1 MPSAVRILVH
11 SILCRTALVSAAPTL
26 SFPINSQVPP
36 VARTGEPFT
45 FVFSATTFTS
55 ASGSDLSYS
64 LVDPPSWLSLDSAS
78 RTLSGTPQD
87 SDDTSNAVIGVSVT
101 LVATDATGSA
111 SDNAT
116 LVVSRSPGPVVQ
128 IPISEQIQ
136 GFGDFSEPSSIL
148 YDPDVP
154 FEFTFADDTFSDP
167 DTAALN
173 YYPVTADNSP
183 LPAWVTFDAG
193 TLTFAG
199 TTPPF
204 SSLIEPPQTFPLK
217 LIASD
222 VTGFSA
228 VSVEFSIIVGIHSL
242 KTDQPDVILN
252 ATTGHELAYDGL
264 VGSIQVDG
272 KDADASTVNIT
283 ARNLPSWLSFDQSS
297 WNISGTPPDDAQST
311 NFTMVV
317 QDAYADVLNITFNV
331 QLTGNGSF
339 FQSAFPALNVEAG
352 ESFSFDLKPYLVDP
366 SIVAVT
372 ADIQPATSWISWDA
386 GLLTLSGDV
395 PGSAPKSVV
404 DVTFSVASE
413 SSTKFKRATA
423 TQTQKLS
430 IQVEAAADGT
440 SATSSPTSST
450 AASATAS
457 SSSGE
462 HNEGPPKWTIIA
474 IVVSVVAVVAV
485 IACLCYCCFNQRRK
499 KRHSQSTFDST
510 RDSAALPA
518 GLIVTPGH
526 AVGSPDPRNS
536 VSPNEKEKGKLRKPS
551 RLRTEVTPPTNRSPR
566 SLAGPYEDEP
576 SNVLSTPGSRLKTWF
591 SELGSFRVVHLRRAR
606 PRVPSS
612 FFSDYGS
619 SHHDLDLDANQ
630 AFTPSRPPVLPAP
643 DHVHSQGSLHTGL
656 KVDSLDNP
664 GGGVLASNSQQS
676 QGKNVPGRLPRAA
689 VSSIRLVE
697 KDPFT
702 ETPPRVGS
710 RTTAPIDERE
720 AFNSH
725 PISPISP
732 ISPIFPF
739 AGPNSTFAIT
749 PSSVVTPS
757 SAAGPSSL
765 IASSSLLPR
774 PTIPVPR
781 RAATTPSRYPGLHSR
796 KSNAS
801 ASSTDT
807 MRARARNKFS
817 AKAKGALFALQS
829 PKRRT
834 LAALGK
840 KPSFQLVP
848 RKKRSHRG
856 VLESVDCDSES
867 VLGVSPTRRSRSDS
881 RGAGGIAGYLSPRIW
896 PQPAS
901 GSSQVMSVATPRVG
915 EIIGRESEV
924 HQKRRRNLGENTHGN
939 GSGSESSRG
948 SLSAMGFPAPPLR
961 TPQPP
966 IRRRPVPGP
975 SVAAVRSSAG
985 SGDSGEVRSRSR
997 SPDQSSRLSLSLS
1010 PVQIPSPLRT
1020 PGISGT
1026 PMGGDS
1032 GGGSGAGS
1040 GAGLGISTYDDIV
1053 RSSPLHPSREVG
1065 TGAGRDEDLELSHD
1079 MDWGDSWTLA
1089 DVSSLMNLER
1099 ERRGSLAGT
1108 ARTAGT
1114 TGEGWTSAMS
1124 DSGTGSTAQ
1133 HSAKGSAATATGA
1146 AGMRSGNGDGG
1157 ERSTAVGSEA
1167 VLANPRHSLRT
1178 EPEGRRSGVSGRSGK
1193 SKASSGIGA
1202 FV

>member
-1 MPSAVRILVH
+1 M
-11 SILCRTALVSAAPTL
+11 VSASPTL

-36 VARTGEPFT
+36 VARTGELFT
-45 FVFSATTFTS
+45 FVFSSTTFTS

-64 LVDPPSWLSLDSAS
+64 LVDPPSWLSLDSGS

-87 SDDTSNAVIGVSVT
+87 SDDTSNTVVGVKVT

-111 SDNAT
+111 SDDAT

-148 YDPDVP
+148 YAPDVS
-154 FEFTFADDTFSDP
+154 FEFTFANDTFSDP
-167 DTAALN
+167 DTSALN

-204 SSLIEPPQTFPLK
+204 SSLIEPPQTFSLK

-228 VSVEFSIIVGIHSL
+228 ASVDFSIIVGIHSL
-242 KTDQPDVILN
+242 TTNQPDVILN
-252 ATTGHELAYDGL
+252 ATTGHELAYGGL

-283 ARNLPSWLSFDQSS
+283 AQDLPSWLSFDQSS
-297 WNISGTPPDDAQST
+297 WNISGTPPDDAHST

-339 FQSAFPALNVEAG
+339 FQSAFPALNVKAG
-352 ESFSFDLKPYLVDP
+352 EEFSFDLKPYLVDP

-372 ADIQPATSWISWDA
+372 ADIQPATSWMSWDA
-386 GLLTLSGDV
+386 ALLTLSGDV
-395 PGSAPKSVV
+395 PESAPKSVV
-404 DVTFSVASE
+404 DVTFTVASE
-413 SSTKFKRATA
+413 SSNKLKRAT
-423 TQTQKLS
+423 TSQTQKLS
-430 IQVEAAADGT
+430 IQVEAAPD
-440 SATSSPTSST
+440 STSSTSTPTSST

-457 SSSGE
+457 SSSGD
-462 HNEGPPKWTIIA
+462 HAEGAPKWTIIA
-474 IVVSVVAVVAV
+474 IVVSAVAVVAV
-485 IACLCYCCFNQRRK
+485 IACLCYCCFNRRRK
-499 KRHSQSTFDST
+499 KRDSQSTLDST

-518 GLIVTPGH
+518 GFIETPGH

-536 VSPNEKEKGKLRKPS
+536 ISPNEKEKGKLRKPS
-551 RLRTEVTPPTNRSPR
+551 KLRAELTPPTNRSAR
-566 SLAGPYEDEP
+566 SLADVYDDEP
-576 SNVLSTPGSRLKTWF
+576 SSALSTPGSRLKSWF

-619 SHHDLDLDANQ
+619 SHHDLDLETNQ
-630 AFTPSRPPVLPAP
+630 ALTPSRPPVLPAP
-643 DHVHSQGSLHTGL
+643 NHAHSQGSLHTGL
-656 KVDSLDNP
+656 KVDSQDSP
-664 GGGVLASNSQQS
+664 GGRVLASNRQLSP
-676 QGKNVPGRLPRAA
+676 GKNVPGLPTLG

-702 ETPPRVGS
+702 ETPPRAGS
-710 RTTAPIDERE
+710 RTVAPIDERE

-725 PISPISP
+725 PISPITP
-732 ISPIFPF
+732 VFPF
-739 AGPNSTFAIT
+739 DGPNSTFATT
-749 PSSVVTPS
+749 PRSAVTPS

-774 PTIPVPR
+774 STIPAPR
-781 RAATTPSRYPGLHSR
+781 RAATTPSRHPGLHPR
-796 KSNAS
+796 RSNAS

-807 MRARARNKFS
+807 MRARTRNKLS

-840 KPSFQLVP
+840 KPSFQFVP

-867 VLGVSPTRRSRSDS
+867 VLGATPSRRSRSDS
-881 RGAGGIAGYLSPRIW
+881 RAAGGISGYLSPRIW

-901 GSSQVMSVATPRVG
+901 GPSQPTSVPMPRVDEPARPG
-915 EIIGRESEV
+915 SEAD
-924 HQKRRRNLGENTHGN
+924 QKRRRNLGESTHGS

-948 SLSAMGFPAPPLR
+948 SVSAMGFPAPPLR
-961 TPQPP
+961 MLQPP
-966 IRRRPVPGP
+966 IRRRPVPAPTG
-975 SVAAVRSSAG
+975 AAVRSSAG
-985 SGDSGEVRSRSR
+985 SGDSGQARSRSR
-997 SPDQSSRLSLSLS
+997 SPDRSLSLSLSLSLS
-1010 PVQIPSPLRT
+1010 PVQMPSPLRT
-1020 PGISGT
+1020 PGMSGT
-1026 PMGGDS
+1026 PT
-1032 GGGSGAGS
+1032 GGGSGSGGS
-1040 GAGLGISTYDDIV
+1040 SGAGAGLGISTYEDIV

-1065 TGAGRDEDLELSHD
+1065 TGAGRDEDVELSHD

-1089 DVSSLMNLER
+1089 DVSSLMGLER

-1108 ARTAGT
+1108 
-1114 TGEGWTSAMS
+1114 TGEGWTSALS
-1124 DSGTGSTAQ
+1124 DSGAGSTGQ
-1133 HSAKGSAATATGA
+1133 HSAKSSAVTATGT
-1146 AGMRSGNGDGG
+1146 AGVSGGNGDGG
-1157 ERSTAVGSEA
+1157 ERATTVGGET
-1167 VLANPRHSLRT
+1167 VLENPRHSLRT

-1193 SKASSGIGA
+1193 SKASSGVGA